1 MNKECE
7 KHESP
12 IFTLVARTLI
22 DGEAKETTFELCRYC
37 YGDNEI
43 TCPGCKRKIP
53 IIRLESE
60 TKIEADFAFQQLICK
75 CGEVLAGNNIPH

>member
-37 YGDNEI
+37 YGDSKI
-43 TCPGCKRKIP
+43 TCPGCKREIP
-53 IIRLESE
+53 ISRLEE
-60 TKIEADFAFQQLICK
+60 QTTMHVDLTFQQLKCK
-75 CGEVLAGNNIPH
+75 CGEVLAGNNIP